1 MKGEFLMKE
10 NLSSSFVNVGCLYA
24 HVSVVSKDVISTF
37 FDITWYTEGVI
48 YAKNP
53 LLYHFIFS

>member
-1 MKGEFLMKE
+1 MKE